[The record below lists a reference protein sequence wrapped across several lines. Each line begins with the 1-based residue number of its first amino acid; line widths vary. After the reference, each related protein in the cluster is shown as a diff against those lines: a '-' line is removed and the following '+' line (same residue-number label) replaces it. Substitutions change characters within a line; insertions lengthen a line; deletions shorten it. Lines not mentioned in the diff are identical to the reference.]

1 MKRSFS
7 AILFLKI
14 ACLGLIPLLSGCVS
28 YHLGNS
34 TKPPFRT
41 VYVAPVNNRSEANQ
55 VQNILWEQVCQALME
70 SPSVELV
77 SSPERADAIL
87 EVTIRSFRQSISS
100 TSEQDSVRAKSY
112 WLSMTADC
120 SLKNPEKN
128 NYWIRNQSVSASV
141 NAYIESNFIES
152 KYQSMPKL
160 TSELARKIRNIMIDS
175 W

>member
-1 MKRSFS
+1 MKRIFP
-7 AILFLKI
+7 AILLLKI
-14 ACLGLIPLLSGCVS
+14 VCFGLLPLLTGCVS

-34 TKPPFRT
+34 SKPPFRT

-70 SPSVELV
+70 SPSIELV
-77 SSPERADAIL
+77 SSPERADVVL
-87 EVTIRSFRQSISS
+87 EVTIRSFHQSVSS
-100 TSEQDSVRAKSY
+100 TSERDSVRAKSY
-112 WLSMTADC
+112 WLSMTAEC
-120 SLKNPEKN
+120 SLKNPAKN
-128 NYWIRNQSVSASV
+128 NYWIRNQAVSASV
-141 NAYIESNFIES
+141 NAYIGSNFIES